1 MQISYKHICKI
12 TIPVLVSLLVEYLI
26 GFTDTAYLGRVGE
39 TELAASALAGTY
51 YMIIY
56 MIGFGF
62 SIGAQ
67 ILIARY
73 NGSRQYSRTGEVFT
87 QGTIFLLLVATLLFT
102 LSYLYSPVVLRFLID
117 SEQVYLAT
125 ISYLNW
131 RIYGFFF
138 SFIIVMFRAFFI
150 GTVNTKILTINSIVM
165 VLTNIILNYILIFGK
180 LGFPAL
186 GIAGAA
192 IASSISEAVAVIF
205 FLVYTRLQIDD
216 QKYCLFQQRETT
228 RDWGHVQLGIGE
240 FAKAAQTADTQG
252 LDFYSVADDRL
263 AQGFE
268 YTARF
273 MLGEHIDLFG
283 VFTDRDNDKFRD
295 IYESI
300 YQHYKNTKGLLLPY
314 TEKAIKQ
321 HTRPKSS
328 VGFLTAAK
336 APLPNAPAK
345 TSLYTG
351 FDKFLKPT
359 VIGALKGKS
368 KKLPAN
374 SIFVKPG
381 ESIQEAIDSNQKS
394 GKWIILEAG
403 VHTLKAPLKIYSG
416 TLLAGQGRETIIFPA
431 PQTETAIINGEDIL
445 SDVTIRDLLIEGA
458 TKVIENADPNH
469 DRRSRSYMNAPSRE
483 GIIFKSKEKDGI
495 QNITFENITVQNFTK
510 NGVAIVGGKNIRI
523 NQCDFSDNGASVVPG
538 AGFHHNLH
546 LSYITNCDI
555 TSSRFDTSPYGNG
568 INATFCQNVKVINS
582 EMARNGLSGIRC
594 AESSQITI
602 NNSLAEGNNEH
613 GIFIEKQM
621 NPCKDITIHQNT
633 VQNNRY
639 CGIDAQTAIQLNAKD
654 NRSPHNGK
662 E

>member
-216 QKYCLFQQRETT
+216 QKYCLFQSLNVNRSILKKVLDISIWMMIQHGLVFGGWFVFFLTVEHLGERSLATT
-228 RDWGHVQLGIGE
+228 NIVRNISSFLFMFVQAFASVNSSLVSNLIGE
-240 FAKAAQTADTQG
+240 
-252 LDFYSVADDRL
+252 
-263 AQGFE
+263 
-268 YTARF
+268 
-273 MLGEHIDLFG
+273 
-283 VFTDRDNDKFRD
+283 
-295 IYESI
+295 
-300 YQHYKNTKGLLLPY
+300 
-314 TEKAIKQ
+314 
-321 HTRPKSS
+321 
-328 VGFLTAAK
+328 
-336 APLPNAPAK
+336 
-345 TSLYTG
+345 
-351 FDKFLKPT
+351 
-359 VIGALKGKS
+359 GKS
-368 KKLPAN
+368 DKVMKLCRK
-374 SIFVKPG
+374 SILLCYLFVLPVALFIAIYPIFILRTFTNNIG
-381 ESIQEAIDSNQKS
+381 LITYSIP
-394 GKWIILEAG
+394 
-403 VHTLKAPLKIYSG
+403 PLLVMLSSYLIAVPTFVWFCAVSG
-416 TLLAGQGRETIIFPA
+416 TGNT
-431 PQTETAIINGEDIL
+431 L
-445 SDVTIRDLLIEGA
+445 SSL
-458 TKVIENADPNH
+458 
-469 DRRSRSYMNAPSRE
+469 
-483 GIIFKSKEKDGI
+483 
-495 QNITFENITVQNFTK
+495 
-510 NGVAIVGGKNIRI
+510 RI
-523 NQCDFSDNGASVVPG
+523 AVVSL
-538 AGFHHNLH
+538 FIYI
-546 LSYITNCDI
+546 SYITTVVSYIPNLVLLW
-555 TSSRFDTSPYGNG
+555 
-568 INATFCQNVKVINS
+568 AS
-582 EMARNGLSGIRC
+582 EHIYFSGLLIL
-594 AESSQITI
+594 
-602 NNSLAEGNNEH
+602 SLY
-613 GIFIEKQM
+613 FLL
-621 NPCKDITIHQNT
+621 
-633 VQNNRY
+633 Y
-639 CGIDAQTAIQLNAKD
+639 
-654 NRSPHNGK
+654 HNWK
-662 E
+662 HTKL